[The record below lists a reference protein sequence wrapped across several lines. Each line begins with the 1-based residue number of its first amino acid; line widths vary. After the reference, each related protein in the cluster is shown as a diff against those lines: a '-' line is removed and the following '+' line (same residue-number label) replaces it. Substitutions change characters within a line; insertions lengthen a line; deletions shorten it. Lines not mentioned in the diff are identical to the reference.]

1 MIPKSH
7 DEIDSSVYDKKPL
20 KLQARLVIG
29 FLIAAGLTGL
39 VATLVGIRI
48 INQNTI
54 EMTHKEI
61 RKNIT
66 SAQLIYANHLERL
79 SLHMQ
84 ITALRCPLQ
93 AAIYSGD
100 TNAMQELNSLIRKDA
115 LQPSGLDMLDVVDAG
130 GNVLYRAGNPG
141 IRGDNLLWDPVVRNC
156 LEGKKPVS
164 ATALLPV
171 GFIEEEN
178 PSLVSRTRIP
188 VLKTPYAVTVKE
200 PFLING
206 MVMRSAY
213 PILDKEGNLLGVLAG
228 GILLNKDYY
237 LVDRIKQTYYGN
249 ERYLGHDLGNATIFQ
264 EGVRIST
271 NVKTS
276 DNQRAVGTVI
286 SKEVYDRVVAHGENW
301 IGRRA
306 FVANDWYISAYVPIY
321 DIDRKII
328 GILYTG
334 ILESKFRDLKYRT
347 MWIFFGVTFLGMLVA
362 FIISFT
368 LGHSIVHRI
377 RVLKQATAA
386 IAAGNLNY
394 QLPPG
399 KSSGFDMLDEWFNN
413 MAKSLKDRDERLQKA
428 FSQITNAEKLAAVGQ
443 MAAGV
448 AHEINNPL
456 GGILLYSNLILE
468 DMSPDDPRRE
478 NMEKIVYQTNRCKGI
493 VQDLLNFARTPTGEL
508 LPLDINDVIRNTL
521 NLVKD
526 QYAFFGIEITT
537 DLQNTLPPI
546 KGDSLKLEEVFLNLF
561 MNAAD
566 AMDGQGR
573 LTIKSEKSDDY
584 HARITVSDTG
594 KGIDKSFLPHIF
606 EPFFTTKD
614 AGHGTGLG
622 LSIIYGILKNHN
634 GSIHVESDP
643 GNGTTFFIILPLHDG
658 TV

>member
-1 MIPKSH
+1 M
-7 DEIDSSVYDKKPL
+7 KPL

-39 VATLVGIRI
+39 VATMVGIRI
-48 INQNTI
+48 INQNNT

-66 SAQLIYANHLERL
+66 TAQLIYAYHLERL
-79 SLHMQ
+79 GVLMQ
-84 ITALRCPLQ
+84 VTALRCPLQ
-93 AAIYSGD
+93 TAIYSGD
-100 TNAMQELNSLIRKDA
+100 IKTMRELNGLIRKDA
-115 LQPSGLDMLDVVDAG
+115 NQPSGLDMLDVADAN
-130 GNVLYRAGNPG
+130 GNVLYRAANPD
-141 IRGDNLLWDPVVRNC
+141 IRGDNLLWDPVVRRC
-156 LEGKKPVS
+156 LAEKKPVT
-164 ATALLPV
+164 ATSLLPV
-171 GFIEEEN
+171 GFIEQEN
-178 PSLVSRTRIP
+178 PSLSSRTRIP
-188 VLKTPYAVTVKE
+188 ILKTPYAIKVKE
-200 PFLING
+200 PYLTNG
-206 MVMRSAY
+206 MVIRAAY
-213 PILDKEGNLLGVLAG
+213 PILDIEGNLMGVLAG
-228 GILLNKDYY
+228 GILLNKDYS
-237 LVDRIKQTYYGN
+237 LVDTIKETYYGG
-249 ERYLGHDLGNATIFQ
+249 ETYRGHDLGYVTIFQ
-264 EGVRIST
+264 DGVRIST
-271 NVKTS
+271 NVLTS
-276 DNQRAVGTVI
+276 DRQRAVGTLI
-286 SKEVYDRVVAHGENW
+286 SQEVYDRVVVQGKQW

-306 FVANDWYISAYVPIY
+306 FVVNDWYISAYTPIY
-321 DIDRKII
+321 DINRKII

-334 ILESKFRDLKYRT
+334 ILEAKYRDMMYRT
-347 MWIFFGVTFLGMLVA
+347 IWTFLGVTSLGMLLA

-368 LGHSIVHRI
+368 LGHSIIRRI
-377 RVLKQATAA
+377 RVLKQATEA

-468 DMSPDDPRRE
+468 DMASDDPRRE

-508 LPLDINDVIRNTL
+508 LPIDVNDVIRNTL

-526 QYAFFGIEITT
+526 QFAFFEVEITT
-537 DLQNTLPPI
+537 DLQNDLPQI

-566 AMDGQGR
+566 AMDGKGK
-573 LTIKSEKSDDY
+573 LTIKSEKTNDY
-584 HARITVSDTG
+584 HAKITVSDTG

-643 GNGTTFFIILPLHDG
+643 GKGTTFSILLPLHD
-658 TV
+658 VAL